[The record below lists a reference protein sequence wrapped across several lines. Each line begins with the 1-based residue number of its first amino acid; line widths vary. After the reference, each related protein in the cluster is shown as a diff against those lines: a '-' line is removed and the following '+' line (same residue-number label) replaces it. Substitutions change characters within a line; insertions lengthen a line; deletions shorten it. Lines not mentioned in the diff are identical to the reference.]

1 MPIVRSKTRFPFCL
15 FVAAAFAAAASA
27 ANAQKEPAGR
37 DYTFSRNAG
46 CDSMRVRIAFHS
58 PASGLMEIYPESTN
72 DVIRVKMS
80 PASQKD
86 DHVWGVSQGKA
97 KGKSDIYPDCGLRLD
112 VSTKLKNPHVGFFKV
127 WWGYDFVYWFL
138 PFFDKS
144 RGLYDHKQITAG
156 MARWKRDY
164 APFEEREIE
173 FDFQYDAARD
183 RTTVWMDRQYAG
195 RLTYSGKIRKITLNL
210 KAARGEKGND
220 EEQAKPENP
229 TATCESYVAHQTRCV
244 FLPPTSGHTLDELR
258 NGGELVFKWKPPEVE
273 GKTFEVWPVERSCNS
288 GLHIRTQHPRSFGS
302 DPYYNRTPWQGGPEY
317 MHWTVP
323 SAFYSEIFVLCAD
336 VPGTNTVPIL
346 GTVLARY
353 GNAVNQENIATCF
366 TDLSAESVL
375 TNANVQKVG
384 TLKYVLYGHPVQTP
398 LYLVRQRPDLGR
410 MLHVLNDK
418 AIYSKNEKTGA
429 SGRLAR
435 FMRESGSYLD
445 FEIIGAKNQKERR
458 SSIQVFGCLLKPA
471 PYTMEIVES
480 ERGNI
485 FEEPEKPETSV
496 EVTALEDNVAGSVD
510 WTISD
515 DDFKVL
521 KSSSLPFSLAK
532 KGDKKLLTVDL
543 AMPEVGWYMLDY
555 VFRDAKGTEIV
566 RHHAAFTLL
575 GVNDREAGFES
586 PYACWPQGTAYTYNK
601 DKGGWGFWNLGK
613 SGCNPNRAEVAKLMH
628 KAGYHSAWSVPAV
641 DENEFPQYKITQSAF
656 SAYCNHK
663 WPPNM
668 RYTEKD
674 LAEISNKLDRAV
686 AHYREEMA
694 RYPHCKTIQILHE
707 QGGKTI
713 SQELMGKVKRE
724 DRKPYR
730 GLDGPHLAVWA
741 TESAKRYGRE
751 FPGYHLQLGNGSSS
765 CEMIGSLLR
774 NGFDL
779 DLVDTLGIESKGFQ
793 TMPELCRELEA
804 PGMLWALKETAAFY
818 GYSNK
823 LVNACNEY
831 VFRPERP
838 TDVAQKNSHDRRMR
852 VTNYVLRDY
861 LISLAHGCWTISYG
875 HLEDCDEAYY
885 NTNWGAS
892 GQCTFYPF
900 SYPKRVFTAI
910 ANLTKVL
917 DKATCTRC
925 LDVRGAHA
933 VYAVEFR
940 RDRKTKDYA
949 TALWTASA
957 HGKVALTYP
966 AGAKVT
972 SVDWQGR
979 SRELTAPEDGRLEFD
994 VGPTPFYLVCRELVR
1009 AADYLGMAPQKIPED
1024 TTLIAHTTRDTAF
1037 IVSND
1042 RRGEWSLDGRAVANY
1057 AMKTVTDG
1065 ERGDVAQFTLDRDW
1079 SQPASDVIEEE
1090 CKFMY
1095 RSNKVKKL
1103 DPREFG
1109 EIGVWVKGN
1118 GGFGR
1123 VLLEIHS
1130 SQGVIRVTGFPDRA
1144 FICFD
1149 GWRLLRAKMP
1159 KIKPDKDG
1167 KVWFDPAAFYFTTY
1181 RKTLNPRDMVPVESD
1196 LCIGDV
1202 VGIRKRETQ
1211 PPPREEKG
1219 YDAMDYVG
1227 EKDL

>member
-1 MPIVRSKTRFPFCL
+1 MKQLTLSLIFCAL
-15 FVAAAFAAAASA
+15 SAAACAAGA
-27 ANAQKEPAGR
+27 PAGR
-37 DYTFSRNAG
+37 DYAFAMDDG

-72 DVIRVKMS
+72 DVIRVKMW
-80 PASQKD
+80 PVGQRD
-86 DHVWGVSQGKA
+86 DHVWGISQGKA
-97 KGKSDIYPDCGLRLD
+97 KGKVDVYPDCGLRLD
-112 VSTKLKNPHVGFFKV
+112 VSTKLKKTYIGFFKV
-127 WWGYDFVYWFL
+127 WWGYDFVYWFM

-144 RGLYDHKQITAG
+144 RGLYDHKQVTAG
-156 MARWKRDY
+156 LERWKRDY
-164 APFEEREIE
+164 APFAEREVE
-173 FDFQYDAARD
+173 FDFQYDASRN
-183 RTTVWMDRQYAG
+183 RTSVWMDRQFAG
-195 RLTYSGKIRKITLNL
+195 RLAYSGKIRKITLSL
-210 KAARGEKGND
+210 KAKAPAKEGD
-220 EEQAKPENP
+220 EEPAMPEDP
-229 TATCESYVAHQTRCV
+229 TVTCESYAAHPTRAA
-244 FLPPTSGHTLDELR
+244 FLPAIAGHTSDFLREGAELIFDR
-258 NGGELVFKWKPPEVE
+258 KLPEIE
-273 GKTFEVWPVERSCNS
+273 GKPFEVWPAARSCDS

-302 DPYYNRTPWQGGPEY
+302 DPYYNRSPWQGGPEY

-323 SAFYSEIFVLCAD
+323 SAFYSEVFVLCAD
-336 VPGTNTVPIL
+336 VPGTNTVPVL

-353 GNAVNQENIATCF
+353 GNAVNQENVATCF
-366 TDLSAESVL
+366 TDLSAEVAK
-375 TNANVQKVG
+375 TNADVQVVG
-384 TLKYVLYGHPVQTP
+384 TLKYVRDGKPAETP

-410 MLHVLNDK
+410 MIHVLQDK
-418 AIYSKNEKTGA
+418 TIYTLNEKTGVR
-429 SGRLAR
+429 GQLPR
-435 FMRESGSYLD
+435 FQRESGSYLD
-445 FEIIGAKNQKERR
+445 FELIGAKDQKARR
-458 SSIQVFGCLLKPA
+458 SSIQVFGCVLRPT
-471 PYTMEIVES
+471 PYTVEIVES

-496 EVTALEDNVAGSVD
+496 EVKASEDNVKGTVD
-510 WTISD
+510 WTILD
-515 DDFKVL
+515 DDFRVL
-521 KSSSLPFSLAK
+521 KSGTMPFALAK
-532 KGDKKLLTVDL
+532 KGEKKLLTVDL

-555 VFRDAKGTEIV
+555 VFRDAKGTALMT
-566 RHHAAFTLL
+566 HHAAFTLL

-613 SGCNPNRAEVAKLMH
+613 SNCNPNRAEVAKLMH

-641 DENEFPQYKITQSAF
+641 DEDEFPQYQITQSAF
-656 SAYCNHK
+656 AAYCNHK
-663 WPPNM
+663 WPTNM

-674 LAEISNKLDRAV
+674 LAEISNKLDHAV
-686 AHYREEMA
+686 EHYRKEMK

-713 SQELMGKVKRE
+713 SQELMSKVKRE
-724 DRKPYR
+724 DRKPYQ
-730 GLDGPHLAVWA
+730 GLNGPHLAVWA

-765 CEMIGSLLR
+765 CELIGSLLR

-838 TDVAQKNSHDRRMR
+838 ADVSRRNSHDWRMR

-861 LISLAHGCWTISYG
+861 LISLAHGCWTISFG

-900 SYPKRVFTAI
+900 SYPKRVFTAL

-925 LDVRGAHA
+925 LDVRGANA

-949 TALWTASA
+949 TALWSASA
-957 HGKVALTYP
+957 HGKVALAYP
-966 AGAKVT
+966 SGAKVRA
-972 SVDWQGR
+972 VDWQGR
-979 SRELTAPEDGRLEFD
+979 SRELTAPKDGRLEFA
-994 VGPTPFYLVCRELVR
+994 VGPTPFYLVCRE
-1009 AADYLGMAPQKIPED
+1009 AALSAEYLGMAPQKLPEN
-1024 TTLIAHTTRDTAF
+1024 TTLVTHVTTNTA
-1037 IVSND
+1037 IVISNN
-1042 RRGEWSLDGRAVANY
+1042 RRGEWCPEGRAVANY
-1057 AMKTVTDG
+1057 AMKTVADD
-1065 ERGDVAQFTLDRDW
+1065 ERGGDVAEFVLDRAW
-1079 SQPASDVIEEE
+1079 SQPVSDVIEEE
-1090 CKFMY
+1090 CKIWFLPH
-1095 RSNKVKKL
+1095 KVKKL
-1103 DPREFG
+1103 DPRDFD

-1118 GGFGR
+1118 GSFGR
-1123 VLLEIHS
+1123 VLLEIHT
-1130 SQGVIRVTGFPDRA
+1130 SQGLIRVNGFPDRA
-1144 FICFD
+1144 FVCFD

-1159 KIKPDKDG
+1159 KIRPDKSG
-1167 KVWFDPAAFYFTTY
+1167 KTWFAPAAFYFTTY
-1181 RKTLNPRDMVPVESD
+1181 RKALNPRDMVPVD
-1196 LCIGDV
+1196 TNLRVGDV
-1202 VGIRKRETQ
+1202 IGIRTGA
-1211 PPPREEKG
+1211 PPPTAPKEKA
-1219 YDAMDYVG
+1219 YDAMDFVG